1 LKRILIV
8 YYYEQMSKKGLKYK
22 DIKQIL
28 SDKYG
33 FSVSSIEKLMYGK

>member
-1 LKRILIV
+1 
-8 YYYEQMSKKGLKYK
+8 MSKKGLKYK